1 MADLDALA
9 GELAEGL
16 IERHARSATPREVLN
31 AIGDVDNADDLTDDE
46 AGALVAMVLDR
57 IEHADIEITING
69 G

>member
-9 GELAEGL
+9 GELAESL
-16 IERHARSATPREVLN
+16 IEWRARSITRREALN
-31 AIGDVDNADDLTDDE
+31 EVGDVADLTGDE
-46 AGALVAMVLDR
+46 RDALVAMVLDR